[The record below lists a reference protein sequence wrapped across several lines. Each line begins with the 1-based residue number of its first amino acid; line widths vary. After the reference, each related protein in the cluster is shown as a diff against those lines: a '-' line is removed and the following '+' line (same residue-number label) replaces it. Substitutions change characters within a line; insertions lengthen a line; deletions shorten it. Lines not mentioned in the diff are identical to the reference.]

1 MEVPTAARFAIIGA
15 GVHGLSTA
23 YHLART
29 LREKGQGSGADVV
42 VLEKTRVGAGASGIA
57 CGVVRNFY
65 FQPAMNEVIRISVEV
80 WEEHPKELG
89 YHPVGYIAAA
99 PAPQVEDLVA
109 IGKRHAEIG
118 YKSEVIVGQRDCAR
132 HMQEILPDFHT
143 EGIE

>member
-1 MEVPTAARFAIIGA
+1 MAVPAKSKYVVIGA

-23 YHLART
+23 YHLARA

-65 FQPAMNEVIRISVEV
+65 YQPAMNEVIRISVGV

-89 YHPVGYIAAA
+89 YHPVGYIAA
-99 PAPQVEDLVA
+99 
-109 IGKRHAEIG
+109 R
-118 YKSEVIVGQRDCAR
+118 
-132 HMQEILPDFHT
+132 
-143 EGIE
+143 